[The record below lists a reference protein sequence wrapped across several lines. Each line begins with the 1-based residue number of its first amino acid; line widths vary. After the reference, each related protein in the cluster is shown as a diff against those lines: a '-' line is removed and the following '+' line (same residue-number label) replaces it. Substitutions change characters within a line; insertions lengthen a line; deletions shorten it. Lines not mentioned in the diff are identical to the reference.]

1 MAAITLNIA
10 GNTRQLDR
18 DIQKTVN
25 RVYAINLKTKGD
37 QPLGRI
43 TGQVNEFNKSLDAS
57 NARVIAFGASA
68 GIIFGVE
75 RAFSALVS
83 ATIDVQKSLQDIN
96 VILNASAQNL
106 QKFGAELFSIARNTG
121 QSFQEVA
128 KAATEFS
135 RQGLGVEE
143 TLRRTNEALILSRLS
158 GLDAAKSVEAL
169 TAAVNSYANQAVTA
183 TEVVNKFANVDA
195 AFAVSSADL
204 AEALQRVGSSASQSG
219 VSLNELIAIVTSA
232 QQTTARGGAVIGNSF
247 KTIFTRLQ
255 RGKVVDLLESLGVSS
270 TDNSGQIKSTIQL
283 LQDLANVYDNLGTL
297 QQAAVAERVGGVF
310 QINIL
315 KAALGDLSK
324 EYSIYN
330 SALNVAAG
338 TTDQAI
344 RRNEELNKTYAA
356 QINALKENARQL
368 AASGGE
374 RLLGPS
380 INRLVGGSNQILE
393 GINESDGQNIGT
405 VLGKGI
411 LDGLGQF
418 IAGPG
423 LALIGGVLLKLFRD
437 LGKFAVGSFQ
447 QLLGLN
453 TAATQQRDLQASI
466 SQILAKNPQLIQL
479 ALQGEQGLNQ
489 AANQLLASLQKQ
501 TVELQKQA
509 QVAAQISKAFIAQ
522 AGVRVVGGVPT
533 APVKPGK
540 ASGYIPNFASGKD
553 KMAETIGAYQAGYQP
568 GRIFSKRLFDGQ
580 GGSFMATVNSAESI
594 DTVVGPN
601 GNKGTFVTP
610 PNAAKGYVPNF
621 ARDQF
626 TISGITAKEPLPNKI
641 NKISDKEENSLENEA
656 KNLISSFASK
666 YTNTLQPLGRSVS
679 QEEIKKGFNTVAGAK
694 GALNGL
700 IGSIFEVGITSA
712 LDYRAAAREKGGD
725 FDVRGGNNLGKI
737 QELFGIS
744 TPLADFKV
752 NAGAGNVSSFIQKIL
767 NEEGAGKFDNQEQQ
781 RNAQLIVKK
790 ELKSIDKKEAARL
803 GIVGPN
809 GKGIP
814 GKDWFPS
821 GTGRG
826 FDLRQKFPGG
836 PEVRARAQKIFN
848 EKLQESK
855 GRFGYLNTEEFRKVQ
870 TKGTP
875 GQLEK
880 GSIEKP
886 AAYWAAKYGYLVPP
900 LAKPGGGT
908 PINYTPS
915 KKNAAKGYVPNFELN
930 QQINDAVNREILAGV
945 PESQIYLA
953 EEKALKNANPMG
965 IGVFN
970 KRDEPNKKTRKDAMR
985 RKGFASGYVPNFA
998 LEDPDTKAA
1007 DTASSLAALAAQVTA
1022 VGFAFQFS
1030 KNEYAEAIQKFTQE
1044 TGKTAGALKKFTTFL
1059 RTNALGL
1066 SIAAPIIA
1074 ETIANAIGKETAEAR
1089 RTSSAVSAAGQIG
1102 SFAATGALIAPGPVG
1117 AGIGAAVGAL
1127 LTLPTVIEDFVSEVP
1142 ELKTA
1147 AIKAQESLTKINDSG
1162 SAFLRSFENYQSLL
1176 EKGASQ
1182 DVLDKAQQEYSRN
1195 LFDLSDEYRNRLS
1208 DAAKLGKAQEEL
1220 AKILEEEAKRRKGA
1234 ETALGLGASIK
1245 DLRIEG
1251 LNPFDFETE
1260 GLDIGTEEGKKR
1272 FDKIFST
1279 LSDEL
1284 TFGKTNQEI
1293 VELSRNL
1300 RNLLPKDL
1308 IERIKSGDIADA
1320 ITASESASPFAEP
1333 VNLEEIKQI
1342 YKGFIDELVK
1352 TGAVSQEGGEQ
1363 LSNFTETFRRNSDV
1377 LKRILPLLNLFEGV
1391 FDNIGDKAQS
1401 SIDATNG
1408 DQDATNRYLKSLEE
1422 ARSSI
1427 NRTVEAIQTN
1437 IQVQNLWKS
1446 AIDRLNESSIGFEN
1460 TLKIS
1465 DKFTNPQALVESII
1479 GQGSDFGRRLEIGGN
1494 LATIEESQRSA
1505 ISNAAINFS
1514 ETILSA
1520 IEGVSQK
1527 NIDKLVEDLTKIEES
1542 LGKDPDK
1549 IQAEADKKTG
1559 EILQEEKKLNQS
1571 IGNVENL
1578 ISQFVSDQID
1588 SQRFLQEITSSL
1600 DTVGIN
1606 IKDGS
1611 ISSKLETALAKFNI
1625 DQISEAQKAFQQRKT
1640 LAKEST
1646 QKIVQQKIAQ
1656 SLGAFGGAEEFLNPT
1671 EGGLIFPIE
1680 AITKSIEPLTRE
1692 TFRSIQDGG
1701 ARKNVT
1707 VDLGKE
1713 SLRLITGL
1721 RTLSGGAFRADAPGE
1736 AFNRAVSGRAADI
1749 QNQLSGIDKLIAQQA
1764 KIGRPGDLARAEL
1777 EAFKRSIE
1785 SLGGAQNI
1793 SELQIAQAAGSLSE
1807 KKFAEIVGRFQSTAL
1822 EQLKKIDPQLAEL
1835 IAETTDLSTNDP
1847 SVKSLTTLNT
1857 TQARALRELE
1867 KINKNLS
1874 SKGRK
1879 KLDLKDSENIESS
1892 ILEAKT
1898 KGAVEPVLSPYEI
1911 ETKSIRER
1919 DQRLTGLINPQAI
1932 LDRNLSL
1939 GPNISVGEQD
1949 VQAEIQ
1955 RALKPLNEFGVTLRP
1970 LSEITSDISN
1980 ASYSMDVQRKGLYSG
1995 DLGREVERRKL
2006 EENPLLTL
2014 DPVSLT
2020 TRGPVPLNPYSP
2032 EEIEKRTTEQ
2042 RDSTRFEEL
2051 SRNNG
2056 IGMGPLSEKYN
2067 LGGLL
2072 QKILQTDKVDATL
2085 SATKAFGFG
2094 VGSPSADKYYADQ
2107 VGINNLLNPQKREYS
2122 PRDAANLS
2130 LLNPFGSIT
2139 YDRALNRAQI
2149 PTNISTQPAA
2159 AQQSFAKQEAT
2170 VSTNTSALIELGT
2183 KIETLSSDLNN
2194 KEQAGEDEGTLE
2206 DSFSV
2211 VQESLSNNSTA
2222 VNALTTNVQTLNA
2235 SINTLVSSINEL
2247 NIEPTAGTNQTNTP
2261 QNTNAT
2267 TPPTTIGPFNTVVT
2281 PAAGGDFN
2289 KKIEEA
2295 INRLRSE
2302 IYGKLEIKTPPI
2314 QR

>member
-1 MAAITLNIA
+1 MAAITLDIS

-83 ATIDVQKSLQDIN
+83 STIEVQKSLQDIN
-96 VILNASAQNL
+96 VILNVSAQNL
-106 QKFGAELFSIARNTG
+106 QKFGSELFSIARNTG

-143 TLRRTNEALILSRLS
+143 TLKRTNEALILSRLS

-204 AEALQRVGSSASQSG
+204 AEALARVGSSAAQSG

-255 RGKVVDLLESLGVSS
+255 RGRVVDLLGNLGISE
-270 TDNSGQIKSTIQL
+270 TDSSGQLKSTIQL
-283 LQDLANVYDNLGTL
+283 LQDLGRVYDTLGAR
-297 QQAAVAERVGGVF
+297 QQAAVAEQVGGVF

-315 KAALGDLSK
+315 KAALADLGK

-330 SALNVAAG
+330 SALDIAAG

-344 RRNEELNKTYAA
+344 RRNEELNQTYAS

-368 AASGGE
+368 AASSGE

-380 INRLVGGSNQILE
+380 IDRLVGGSNQLLE
-393 GINESDGQNIGT
+393 GINESDGQNIGA

-437 LGKFAVGSFQ
+437 LGKFAVGSVQ

-453 TAATQQRDLQASI
+453 TAAAQQRDLQASI
-466 SQILAKNPQLIQL
+466 SQILSKNPELLKL

-522 AGVRVVGGVPT
+522 AGVRITGGVPT
-533 APVKPGK
+533 VPTRPTK
-540 ASGYIPNFASGKD
+540 ANGYIPNFASSKD
-553 KMAETIGAYQAGYQP
+553 KMAETFGAYQAGYEP

-580 GGSFMATVNSAESI
+580 GGSFMATVNGAESI
-594 DTVVGPN
+594 ETVVGPN

-610 PNAAKGYVPNF
+610 PNAAKGYIPNF

-626 TISGITAKEPLPNKI
+626 TISGIVAKEPLPNKI

-656 KNLISSFASK
+656 KNLISSFASR

-712 LDYRAAAREKGGD
+712 LDYKAAAREKGGD

-737 QELFGIS
+737 QELFGVS

-767 NEEGAGKFDNQEQQ
+767 NEEGAGKFEDTEIT
-781 RNAQLIVKK
+781 RNAQIIAKK
-790 ELKSIDKKEAARL
+790 ELKSIDEKEAARL

-821 GTGRG
+821 GSGRG

-836 PEVRARAQKIFN
+836 SEVRARAQKIFN

-855 GRFGYLNTEEFRKVQ
+855 GRFGYLNTEEFRKIQ
-870 TKGTP
+870 AKGTP
-875 GQLEK
+875 SQLEK
-880 GSIEKP
+880 GSLEKP

-900 LAKPGGGT
+900 LAKPGRGT

-915 KKNAAKGYVPNFELN
+915 KKSAAKGYIPNFELN
-930 QQINDAVNREILAGV
+930 QQINDAVNREVLAGI
-945 PESQIYLA
+945 PENQIYLA
-953 EEKALKNANPMG
+953 KDKDLKKANPIG
-965 IGVFN
+965 LGVFN
-970 KRDEPNKKTRKDAMR
+970 KKDEPNRKTRKEAIR
-985 RKGFASGYVPNFA
+985 RKGFASGYIPNFA
-998 LEDPDTKAA
+998 LQDPDTQAA

-1030 KNEYAEAIQKFTQE
+1030 KNEYNEAIQQFTKE
-1044 TGKTAGALKKFTTFL
+1044 TGKTAGALRKFTTFL

-1074 ETIANAIGKETAEAR
+1074 ETIANAIGKETAETR
-1089 RTSSAVSAAGQIG
+1089 RASSAVSAVGQIG

-1142 ELKTA
+1142 ELQTA

-1195 LFDLSDEYRNRLS
+1195 LFDLSDEYRDRLS
-1208 DAAKLGKAQEEL
+1208 DAVKLGKAQQEL
-1220 AKILEEEAKRRKGA
+1220 AKILEEESKKRKGA
-1234 ETALGLGASIK
+1234 ETALTFGDVRKDIK
-1245 DLRIEG
+1245 LEG
-1251 LNPFDFETE
+1251 LNPFDVETE
-1260 GLDIGTEEGKKR
+1260 DLDIATEEGKER
-1272 FDKIFST
+1272 FDRIFSA

-1293 VELSRNL
+1293 LELSNNL
-1300 RNLLPKDL
+1300 RNLLPQDL
-1308 IERIKSGDIADA
+1308 INQIKSGEVNKL
-1320 ITASESASPFAEP
+1320 TATPEVGNQLKTF
-1333 VNLEEIKQI
+1333 V
-1342 YKGFIDELVK
+1342 DELVSI
-1352 TGAVSQEGGEQ
+1352 GAISQSSGNQ
-1363 LSNFTETFRRNSDV
+1363 LSSYSDV
-1377 LKRILPLLNLFEGV
+1377 FRKTLPLFVLFEGV
-1391 FDNIGDKAQS
+1391 IDKIGNKAQS
-1401 SIDATNG
+1401 AIDATAG
-1408 DQDATNRYLKSLEE
+1408 DDEATKRYLKSLEE

-1446 AIDRLNESSIGFEN
+1446 AIDKLNESSIGFEN

-1571 IGNVENL
+1571 ISNVENL

-1588 SQRFLQEITSSL
+1588 SQQFLQEITSSL

-1606 IKDGS
+1606 IKDAG

-1721 RTLSGGAFRADAPGE
+1721 RTLSGGAFRADASGE

-1749 QNQLSGIDKLIAQQA
+1749 QNQLAGIDKLIAQQA

-1793 SELQIAQAAGSLSE
+1793 SELQVAQAAGSLSE

-1892 ILEAKT
+1892 MLGAKT
-1898 KGAVEPVLSPYEI
+1898 KGSIEPVLSPSEI

-1919 DQRLTGLINPQAI
+1919 GQRLTGLINPQAI

-1970 LSEITSDISN
+1970 LTEITSDISN
-1980 ASYSMDVQRKGLYSG
+1980 ASDSMDVQRKGLYSG

-2006 EENPLLTL
+2006 EKNPLLTL

-2020 TRGPVPLNPYSP
+2020 TRGTVPLNPYSP
-2032 EEIEKRTTEQ
+2032 EEIEKRTTAE
-2042 RDSTRFEEL
+2042 RDRTRFEEL

-2056 IGMGPLSEKYN
+2056 IGMGPLSEEYN

-2072 QKILQTDKVDATL
+2072 KKILQIDDVDATL

-2094 VGSPSADKYYADQ
+2094 VGTPSADKYYGDQ
-2107 VGINNLLNPQKREYS
+2107 IGISNLLNPKKSEYS
-2122 PRDAANLS
+2122 PGDAVNLS
-2130 LLNPFGSIT
+2130 VLNPFGPIT
-2139 YDRALNRAQI
+2139 YERALYGAQI
-2149 PTNISTQPAA
+2149 PTNISSQPSAT
-2159 AQQSFAKQEAT
+2159 QQSFTQQEAT
-2170 VSTNTSALIELGT
+2170 ISTNTSALIELGT

-2194 KEQAGEDEGTLE
+2194 KEVDEGTPE
-2206 DSFSV
+2206 ESFSV
-2211 VQESLSNNSTA
+2211 AQESLSNNSTA
-2222 VNALTTNVQTLNA
+2222 VNTLTTNVQTLNS
-2235 SINTLVSSINEL
+2235 SINNLVSSINEL
-2247 NIEPTAGTNQTNTP
+2247 NIEPTTETNQTNTP
-2261 QNTNAT
+2261 QQTNAN

-2281 PAAGGDFN
+2281 PAAGGDVN
-2289 KKIEEA
+2289 SKIEEA
-2295 INRLRSE
+2295 INKLRSE
-2302 IYGKLEIKTPPI
+2302 IYGKINLKTPPR

>member
-1 MAAITLNIA
+1 MAAITLDIA

-75 RAFSALVS
+75 RAFAALVS
-83 ATIDVQKSLQDIN
+83 SVIDVQKSLQDIN
-96 VILNASAQNL
+96 VILNASQTRL
-106 QKFGAELFSIARNTG
+106 QAFGAELFSIARNTG

-169 TAAVNSYANQAVTA
+169 TAAVNSYASQAVTA
-183 TEVVNKFANVDA
+183 SEVVNKFANVDA

-204 AEALQRVGSSASQSG
+204 AEALARVGSSAAQSG

-255 RGKVVDLLESLGVSS
+255 REKVVDLLESLGISS
-270 TDNSGQIKSTIQL
+270 TDGAGQIKSTIQL
-283 LQDLANVYDNLGTL
+283 LQDLGAVYDTLGSQ
-297 QQAAVAERVGGVF
+297 QQAYVAEQVGGVF

-315 KAALGDLSK
+315 KAALADLGK
-324 EYSIYN
+324 EYSIYS
-330 SALNVAAG
+330 SALNVAAS

-344 RRNEELNKTYAA
+344 RRNEELNQTYAA

-368 AASGGE
+368 AASAGE

-380 INRLVGGSNQILE
+380 INRLVGGSNQLLE
-393 GINESDGQNIGT
+393 GINESDGQNIGS

-437 LGKFAVGSFQ
+437 LGKFAVGSAQ

-453 TAATQQRDLQASI
+453 TAAAQQRDLQQSI
-466 SQILAKNPQLIQL
+466 SQILAKNPQLLQL

-489 AANQLLASLQKQ
+489 AANQLLTSLQKQ

-509 QVAAQISKAFIAQ
+509 QVATQISKAFVAQ
-522 AGVRVVGGVPT
+522 AGVRVAGGIPVAPT
-533 APVKPGK
+533 KPTK
-540 ASGYIPNFASGKD
+540 ASGYIPNFALGRD
-553 KMAETIGAYQAGYQP
+553 KIAETVGAYQAGYEP

-580 GGSFMATVNSAESI
+580 GGSFMATVNGAESI
-594 DTVVGPN
+594 NTVVGPN

-621 ARDQF
+621 IDDLKQF
-626 TISGITAKEPLPNKI
+626 RGNTPGSLSNTLGGSLNDLSKKERNKI
-641 NKISDKEENSLENEA
+641 INFRQKYGYLLPPGFGRGSLSGSSKLKIPPGIRFASPDPRKIKTFSDGNEKKEEANLEAVILNNVA
-656 KNLISSFASK
+656 KAVSQ
-666 YTNTLQPLGRSVS
+666 YTNTLQPLGTQVDEGR
-679 QEEIKKGFNTVAGAK
+679 IKAQLQSNVIAGAK
-694 GALNGL
+694 GALKS
-700 IGSIFEVGITSA
+700 ITGSGFEIGITEA
-712 LDYRAAAREKGGD
+712 LGYEAAVREKGGD
-725 FDVRGGNNLGKI
+725 FDVRGGTALGKV
-737 QELFGIS
+737 QELFGLNA
-744 TPLADFKV
+744 PLMDFKV
-752 NAGAGNVSSFIQKIL
+752 SLSRGNTDNFYDKVLKEEGLKGAEFGPTEQKENARALAQKQIKDKYKDDFQKEGFQQKIGNPPEL
-767 NEEGAGKFDNQEQQ
+767 RKKIEEEFQEQIR
-781 RNAQLIVKK
+781 RNQNRFVN
-790 ELKSIDKKEAARL
+790 L
-803 GIVGPN
+803 GSKRGRS
-809 GKGIP
+809 
-814 GKDWFPS
+814 S
-821 GTGRG
+821 GY
-826 FDLRQKFPGG
+826 
-836 PEVRARAQKIFN
+836 I
-848 EKLQESK
+848 
-855 GRFGYLNTEEFRKVQ
+855 
-870 TKGTP
+870 
-875 GQLEK
+875 
-880 GSIEKP
+880 
-886 AAYWAAKYGYLVPP
+886 
-900 LAKPGGGT
+900 
-908 PINYTPS
+908 
-915 KKNAAKGYVPNFELN
+915 PNFELTN
-930 QQINDAVNREILAGV
+930 QINDAINREVSAGI
-945 PESQIYLA
+945 PENQIYLA
-953 EEKALKNANPMG
+953 QEKALTSANPMG
-965 IGVFN
+965 MGVFN
-970 KRDEPNKKTRKDAMR
+970 KLQEPNKKTRKQAMR
-985 RKGFASGYVPNFA
+985 QKGFSSGYVPNFA
-998 LEDPDTKAA
+998 ITDTDVQAA

-1030 KNEYAEAIQKFTQE
+1030 KNEYTDAIKKFEQE
-1044 TGKTAGALKKFTTFL
+1044 TKKSAGAVKKFTTFL
-1059 RTNALGL
+1059 NTNALGL
-1066 SIAAPIIA
+1066 SIAGPIIA
-1074 ETIANAIGKETAEAR
+1074 ETISNAIGRETAGSR
-1089 RTSSAVSAAGQIG
+1089 RTSSAVSAVGQIG

-1142 ELKTA
+1142 ELKA
-1147 AIKAQESLTKINDSG
+1147 SAVKAQEGLTKINDSG
-1162 SAFLRSFENYQSLL
+1162 SAFLRSYENYTSLL
-1176 EKGASQ
+1176 EQGASQ
-1182 DVLDKAQQEYSRN
+1182 DVLNKAQQEYARN
-1195 LFDLSDEYRNRLS
+1195 LFDVSDEYRNRLS

-1220 AKILEEEAKRRKGA
+1220 AKILDEEAKKRKGSESA
-1234 ETALGLGASIK
+1234 VTFGDVLK
-1245 DLRIEG
+1245 DLRVEG

-1260 GLDIGTEEGKKR
+1260 GLDKATDEGKKR
-1272 FDKIFST
+1272 FERLFST

-1284 TFGKTNQEI
+1284 TFGKSNQEI
-1293 VELSRNL
+1293 LELSQNL
-1300 RNLLPKDL
+1300 RDLVPKDL
-1308 IERIKSGDIADA
+1308 IVRIKSGDVSSIVDDLPQ
-1320 ITASESASPFAEP
+1320 IKESLQTF
-1333 VNLEEIKQI
+1333 VN
-1342 YKGFIDELVK
+1342 ELVK
-1352 TGAVSQEGGEQ
+1352 TGSISEESGNQ
-1363 LSNFTETFRRNSDV
+1363 LNQYSESFKRNSDITKRV
-1377 LKRILPLLNLFEGV
+1377 LPFLLLFGDV
-1391 FDNIGDKAQS
+1391 FEDIGKKAQNS
-1401 SIDATNG
+1401 LDETKGDNDAT
-1408 DQDATNRYLKSLEE
+1408 TRYLKSLDE

-1479 GQGSDFGRRLEIGGN
+1479 GQGSNFGQRLEVGGN

-1571 IGNVENL
+1571 ISSVENL

-1588 SQRFLQEITSSL
+1588 SQQFLQEITSSL

-1606 IKDGS
+1606 IKDSG

-1646 QKIVQQKIAQ
+1646 QKILQQKIAQ
-1656 SLGAFGGAEEFLNPT
+1656 SLGAFGGAEEFLKPT

-1680 AITKSIEPLTRE
+1680 ATIKSIEPLLKQSLRGTQAG
-1692 TFRSIQDGG
+1692 TKKDP
-1701 ARKNVT
+1701 T
-1707 VDLGKE
+1707 VALGRE
-1713 SLRLITGL
+1713 SLKLITGL
-1721 RTLSGGAFRADAPGE
+1721 RTLSGGSFTADPSGE
-1736 AFNRAVSGRAADI
+1736 AFNRAVSGRAVDI
-1749 QNQLSGIDKLIAQQA
+1749 QNQISAIDKLIAQQA
-1764 KIGRPGDLARAEL
+1764 KIGKPGDLAKSEL
-1777 EAFKRSIE
+1777 EAFKRAIE
-1785 SLGGAQNI
+1785 SLGGSQNI

-1807 KKFAEIVGRFQSTAL
+1807 KKFADIIGRFQSPAL
-1822 EQLKKIDPQLAEL
+1822 EALKKIDPQLAEL

-1879 KLDLKDSENIESS
+1879 KLDLKDIEGINAEISNSETNRSKKNTGPS
-1892 ILEAKT
+1892 LQ
-1898 KGAVEPVLSPYEI
+1898 PYEI
-1911 ETKSIRER
+1911 EAQTIAKR
-1919 DQRLTGLINPQAI
+1919 DQKYLQSPSALLNPSTGKNFESIIEVEAEMQKAFEDFKTGFLSGVVPPEELKQRENQYNILRSFRQSLNPTE
-1932 LDRNLSL
+1932 ST
-1939 GPNISVGEQD
+1939 PE
-1949 VQAEIQ
+1949 
-1955 RALKPLNEFGVTLRP
+1955 RAAML
-1970 LSEITSDISN
+1970 
-1980 ASYSMDVQRKGLYSG
+1980 ASY
-1995 DLGREVERRKL
+1995 
-2006 EENPLLTL
+2006 EENLP
-2014 DPVSLT
+2014 
-2020 TRGPVPLNPYSP
+2020 RNPNSP
-2032 EEIEKRTTEQ
+2032 NEIEKRTVAA
-2042 RDSTRFEEL
+2042 RDQKRFETWSKAGGMGLGPLASEDRFGVTAIQPESRALLSKDMIPPTLMATNFGEFKSYEFSPSLGRKSAENEDWATRFSAPVGKDRIFSNYPKETSDWARGAVNDPFSRITYGKAAQGVEF
-2051 SRNNG
+2051 SRNQN
-2056 IGMGPLSEKYN
+2056 
-2067 LGGLL
+2067 
-2072 QKILQTDKVDATL
+2072 
-2085 SATKAFGFG
+2085 
-2094 VGSPSADKYYADQ
+2094 
-2107 VGINNLLNPQKREYS
+2107 INQ
-2122 PRDAANLS
+2122 
-2130 LLNPFGSIT
+2130 
-2139 YDRALNRAQI
+2139 
-2149 PTNISTQPAA
+2149 QPAA
-2159 AQQSFAKQEAT
+2159 AQQSFTQQEAT
-2170 VSTNTSALIELGT
+2170 VSANTSALIGLGT

-2194 KEQAGEDEGTLE
+2194 KEQASADEGAPE
-2206 DSFSV
+2206 ESFSV

-2235 SINTLVSSINEL
+2235 SINSLINSISTLENE
-2247 NIEPTAGTNQTNTP
+2247 AGAQTNQQTPVQAPNTP
-2261 QNTNAT
+2261 A
-2267 TPPTTIGPFNTVVT
+2267 PSIGPFNTVVT
-2281 PAAGGDFN
+2281 PVPGGDFN
-2289 KKIEEA
+2289 TKIEEA

-2302 IYGKLEIKTPPI
+2302 IYTKLEIKTPPT